1 MFDSCER
8 PQSLLLARQSRNQC
22 SAKQLCD
29 KDLLN
34 KVKELKLTVVNSDVD
49 NAANTKKKK
58 KNHGDLKTRSILRR
72 ACVCEEIT
80 MSINTRNFE
89 LETSCVY
96 NASHKNMCY
105 CNALP
110 EEKRQTE
117 IELQEYTRYIKVS
130 LFILDLLTTV
140 N

>member
-58 KNHGDLKTRSILRR
+58 K
-72 ACVCEEIT
+72 IT
-80 MSINTRNFE
+80 
-89 LETSCVY
+89 ET
-96 NASHKNMCY
+96 
-105 CNALP
+105 
-110 EEKRQTE
+110 
-117 IELQEYTRYIKVS
+117 
-130 LFILDLLTTV
+130 
-140 N
+140 